1 MCLLPFFF
9 EIGINQFKINNV
21 MGRLLNYFTKIF
33 KDIIAKTVALVT
45 YMHGKI
51 LGINDSNEL
60 FLSDKE
66 LHFYTVAVFGVILL
80 FCLYPLFK
88 YMVKRNKT
96 MLITW
101 LFVFLFLVGFTL
113 LIEVGQKLTGTGDMD
128 YLDTVAGLMGF
139 IVASMILLIV
149 REIWLLLKLLF
160 NKEKKNSD

>member
-1 MCLLPFFF
+1 MGSLL
-9 EIGINQFKINNV
+9 
-21 MGRLLNYFTKIF
+21 RYLTKIF
-33 KDIIAKTVALVT
+33 KDIIVKVVSLVT
-45 YMHGKI
+45 YMHGRI

-80 FCLYPLFK
+80 FCLYPLFG

-96 MLITW
+96 LLITW
-101 LFVFLFLVGFTL
+101 IFVFVFLVGFTL

-139 IVASMILLIV
+139 IVASVVLLIV
-149 REIWLLLKLLF
+149 REIWLLIRLLF
-160 NKEKKNSD
+160 NKGKKNSD

>member
-1 MCLLPFFF
+1 MFDLSCF
-9 EIGINQFKINNV
+9 EFKIDSV
-21 MGRLLNYFTKIF
+21 MGSLLRYLTKIF
-33 KDIIAKTVALVT
+33 KDIIVKVVSLVT
-45 YMHGKI
+45 YMHGRI

-80 FCLYPLFK
+80 FCLYPLFG

-96 MLITW
+96 LLITW
-101 LFVFLFLVGFTL
+101 IFVFVFLVGFTL

-139 IVASMILLIV
+139 IVASVVLLIV
-149 REIWLLLKLLF
+149 REIWLLIRLLF
-160 NKEKKNSD
+160 NKGKKNSD

>member
-1 MCLLPFFF
+1 MFDLRRF
-9 EIGINQFKINNV
+9 EFKIDSV
-21 MGRLLNYFTKIF
+21 MGSLLRYFTSIF
-33 KDIIAKTVALVT
+33 KKIIVKAVSLVT

-66 LHFYTVAVFGVILL
+66 LHFYTVAIFGVLLL
-80 FCLYPLFK
+80 FCLYPLFR

-96 MLITW
+96 LLITW

-139 IVASMILLIV
+139 IVASAILLIV
-149 REIWLLLKLLF
+149 RELWLLLRLLF
-160 NKEKKNSD
+160 NKGKKNSG

>member
-1 MCLLPFFF
+1 MGSLL
-9 EIGINQFKINNV
+9 
-21 MGRLLNYFTKIF
+21 RYFTSIF
-33 KDIIAKTVALVT
+33 KKIIVKAVSLVT

-66 LHFYTVAVFGVILL
+66 LHFYTVAIFGVLLL
-80 FCLYPLFK
+80 FCLYPLFR

-96 MLITW
+96 LLITW

-139 IVASMILLIV
+139 IVASAILLIV
-149 REIWLLLKLLF
+149 RELWLLLRLLF
-160 NKEKKNSD
+160 NKGKKNSD

>member
-45 YMHGKI
+45 YMHCKI

-66 LHFYTVAVFGVILL
+66 LHFYTVAIFGVLLL
-80 FCLYPLFK
+80 FCLYPLFR

-96 MLITW
+96 LLITW
-101 LFVFLFLVGFTL
+101 LFVFVFLVGFTL

-139 IVASMILLIV
+139 VLASIIILVIRGFWLLIKM
-149 REIWLLLKLLF
+149 LLGKG
-160 NKEKKNSD
+160 NSHD

>member
-1 MCLLPFFF
+1 MFDLNCF
-9 EIGINQFKINNV
+9 EFKIDSV
-21 MGRLLNYFTKIF
+21 MGSLLRYLTKLF
-33 KDIIAKTVALVT
+33 RDILVKAVSLVT
-45 YMHGKI
+45 YMHSRI

-60 FLSDKE
+60 FLTDKE

-80 FCLYPLFK
+80 LCLYPLFK

-101 LFVFLFLVGFTL
+101 LFVFVFLTGFTL

-139 IVASMILLIV
+139 IVASAILLVV
-149 REIWLLLKLLF
+149 RELWLLLKFLF
-160 NKEKKNSD
+160 NRGKKNSD

>member
-1 MCLLPFFF
+1 MFDLRRF
-9 EIGINQFKINNV
+9 EFKIDSV
-21 MGRLLNYFTKIF
+21 MGSLLRYFISIF
-33 KDIIAKTVALVT
+33 KKIIVKAVSLVT

-66 LHFYTVAVFGVILL
+66 LHFYTVAIFGVLLL
-80 FCLYPLFK
+80 FCLYPLFR

-96 MLITW
+96 LLSTW

-139 IVASMILLIV
+139 IVASAILLIV
-149 REIWLLLKLLF
+149 RELWLLLRLLF
-160 NKEKKNSD
+160 NKGKKNSD

>member
-1 MCLLPFFF
+1 MFDLRRF
-9 EIGINQFKINNV
+9 EFKIDSV
-21 MGRLLNYFTKIF
+21 MGSLLRYFTSIF
-33 KDIIAKTVALVT
+33 KKIIVKAVSLVT

-139 IVASMILLIV
+139 IVASAILLIV
-149 REIWLLLKLLF
+149 RELWLLLRLLF
-160 NKEKKNSD
+160 NKGKKNSD

>member
-1 MCLLPFFF
+1 MFDLSCF
-9 EIGINQFKINNV
+9 EFKIDSV
-21 MGRLLNYFTKIF
+21 MVSLLRYLTKIF
-33 KDIIAKTVALVT
+33 KDIIVKVVSLVT
-45 YMHGKI
+45 YMHGRI

-80 FCLYPLFK
+80 FCLYPLFG

-96 MLITW
+96 LLITW
-101 LFVFLFLVGFTL
+101 IFVFVFLVGFTL

-139 IVASMILLIV
+139 IVASVVLLIV
-149 REIWLLLKLLF
+149 REIWLLIRLLF
-160 NKEKKNSD
+160 NKGKKNSD

>member
-1 MCLLPFFF
+1 MGSLL
-9 EIGINQFKINNV
+9 
-21 MGRLLNYFTKIF
+21 RYLTKIF
-33 KDIIAKTVALVT
+33 KDIIVKVVSLVT
-45 YMHGKI
+45 YMHGRI

-80 FCLYPLFK
+80 FCLYPLFR

-96 MLITW
+96 LLITW
-101 LFVFLFLVGFTL
+101 IFVFVFLVGFTL

-139 IVASMILLIV
+139 IVASVVLLIV
-149 REIWLLLKLLF
+149 REIWLLIRLLF
-160 NKEKKNSD
+160 NKGKKNSD

>member
-1 MCLLPFFF
+1 MFDLRRF
-9 EIGINQFKINNV
+9 EFKIDSV
-21 MGRLLNYFTKIF
+21 MGSLLRYLTKLF
-33 KDIIAKTVALVT
+33 RALLVKAVSLVT

-139 IVASMILLIV
+139 VLASIIILVIREFWLLI
-149 REIWLLLKLLF
+149 KMLF
-160 NKEKKNSD
+160 NKGKNSND

>member
-1 MCLLPFFF
+1 MFDLSCF
-9 EIGINQFKINNV
+9 EFKIDSV
-21 MGRLLNYFTKIF
+21 MGSLLRYLTKIF
-33 KDIIAKTVALVT
+33 KDIIVKVVSLVT
-45 YMHGKI
+45 YMHGRI

-80 FCLYPLFK
+80 FCLYPLFG

-96 MLITW
+96 LLITW
-101 LFVFLFLVGFTL
+101 IFVFVFLVGFTL

-139 IVASMILLIV
+139 IVASVVLLIV
-149 REIWLLLKLLF
+149 REIWLLIRLLF
-160 NKEKKNSD
+160 NKGKKNSG

>member
-1 MCLLPFFF
+1 MFDLRRF
-9 EIGINQFKINNV
+9 EFKIDSV
-21 MGRLLNYFTKIF
+21 MGSLLRYLTKLF
-33 KDIIAKTVALVT
+33 RDILVKAVSLVT

-139 IVASMILLIV
+139 IVASAILLIV
-149 REIWLLLKLLF
+149 RELWLLLRLLF
-160 NKEKKNSD
+160 NKGNKNSD

>member
-1 MCLLPFFF
+1 MFDLNCF
-9 EIGINQFKINNV
+9 EFKIDSV
-21 MGRLLNYFTKIF
+21 MGSLLRYLTKLF
-33 KDIIAKTVALVT
+33 RDILVKAVSLVT
-45 YMHGKI
+45 YMHSRI

-60 FLSDKE
+60 FLTDKE

-80 FCLYPLFK
+80 LCLYPLFK

-101 LFVFLFLVGFTL
+101 IFVFVFLVGFTL

-139 IVASMILLIV
+139 ILASVILLII

-160 NKEKKNSD
+160 NKGKKNSD